1 VSALLDAPVLRGG
14 CHQAFERQA
23 AATPNAIAIAFEG
36 GELGYGE
43 LNRRANR
50 LARLLR
56 ASGARRGCFVG
67 IHLERSAEMVVAVLA
82 VLKSGAAY
90 LPLDPAYPA
99 ARLRHMLDDAAPAVL
114 VTTSLLA
121 VSLPQHPART
131 LLIEQA
137 LAGSAHDHDHDP
149 ATDVSAGDVAYL
161 MYTSGSTGRP
171 KGVLVTHGGVANYLA
186 WRHSYFPLRPAD
198 RVLQKSS
205 LSFDDSVWEI
215 LEPLSAGA
223 IVVLA
228 RPRFEFDSAY
238 LVELMALQRISA
250 ACFVP
255 SLLAAI
261 IDQPGLSDCSSL
273 RRLTTGGEL
282 LPVALQQ
289 RVLERLPG
297 AALYNG
303 YGTTETTIAS
313 TFWKCV
319 TLPGQSSV
327 PIGRPIA
334 HTQVY
339 VLDADRQ
346 PLPAGNEGEI
356 YIGGAGVARG
366 YLNLP
371 TLTAERFVDDPLGGT
386 PGKMYRTGDLGKLR
400 SDGVLE
406 FIGRADAQV
415 KLRGVRIE
423 LGDIEAAL
431 AEHPGVRAAA
441 AACIETAEGTRLIAG
456 IVAHD
461 LPPPPSAELR
471 AFLSA
476 RLPASMI
483 PNRIAAINALP
494 LSPSGKLDR
503 QQLATLVGAA
513 LQDGHY
519 LAPRDDLEQ
528 LLTAIWQPML
538 KGGPIGRNQ
547 DFFALGGDSLTAVA
561 IAAAMSKAFARPFPP
576 GLLFE
581 HPSIERLAAR
591 VRAGSGREPR
601 AVLVPLAAGGAA
613 RPLFLVHQVDGD
625 VFRYRELARALAGER
640 PVYGLR
646 APGLDDGA
654 TPHES
659 IEAMAAHYVREIRAV
674 QARGPY
680 AIAGHS
686 SGGLVALEMAQQL
699 HAVAERVEP
708 LGIIDINARTRHGRS
723 LADAVRWRIAELRSL
738 PRAERWRYLNNNLAH
753 WSASACRRLRR
764 APPAPIQVRHP
775 DLSAV
780 QLAMERAIA
789 AYEPRRYPG
798 FITVFRATD
807 RRLTGTYERTLGW
820 RALAGGGI
828 RVIGIQGDHG
838 TILKGDGAHRLA
850 AALRECLDG

>member
-1 VSALLDAPVLRGG
+1 VSALIDAPVARGG
-14 CHQAFERQA
+14 CHRAFERQA
-23 AATPNAIAIAFEG
+23 AATPHATAIAFEG
-36 GELGYGE
+36 GELGYAE

-50 LARLLR
+50 LARRLR
-56 ASGARRGCFVG
+56 ASGARRDRFVG

-82 VLKSGAAY
+82 ALKSGAAY

-114 VTTSLLA
+114 VTSSPLA
-121 VSLPQHPART
+121 ASLPPHAART
-131 LLIEQA
+131 LLIEQVLTNA
-137 LAGSAHDHDHDP
+137 ASDDDP
-149 ATDVSAGDVAYL
+149 AADVSAGDVAYL

-198 RVLQKSS
+198 RVLQKTS

-223 IVVLA
+223 AAVLA

-238 LVELMALQRISA
+238 LVQLMAQQRISA

-255 SLLAAI
+255 SLLATI
-261 IDQPGLSDCSSL
+261 IDEPAIGTCGSL

-282 LPVALQQ
+282 LPVTLQQ

-319 TLPGQSSV
+319 ALPGQTSV

-334 HTQVY
+334 NTQVH
-339 VLDADRQ
+339 VLDPDRR
-346 PLPAGNEGEI
+346 PVPAGTEGEI

-371 TLTAERFVDDPLGGT
+371 ALTAERFVDDPFGST
-386 PGKMYRTGDLGKLR
+386 PGKMYRTGDLGRLR

-406 FIGRADAQV
+406 YIGRADAQV

-441 AACIETAEGTRLIAG
+441 AACIETAEGARLIAG
-456 IVAHD
+456 IVAQ
-461 LPPPPSAELR
+461 LSPPPPAAELR
-471 AFLSA
+471 EFLAA
-476 RLPASMI
+476 RLPPSMI
-483 PNRIAAINALP
+483 PNRIAAIGALP
-494 LSPSGKLDR
+494 LTPSGKLDR
-503 QQLATLVGAA
+503 HQLAGLVGAA
-513 LQDGHY
+513 AQNGNDER
-519 LAPRDDLEQ
+519 PRDELELQ
-528 LLTAIWQPML
+528 LAGIWRQALGTLPV
-538 KGGPIGRNQ
+538 GRCQ
-547 DFFALGGDSLTAVA
+547 DFFALGGNSLTAVA
-561 IAAAMSKAFARPFPP
+561 VAAAMAKAFGRPFAP

-581 HPSIERLAAR
+581 HPTIEQLADR
-591 VRAGSGREPR
+591 VRRGDGQQPR
-601 AVLVPLAAGGAA
+601 AALVTLAAGGTA

-646 APGLDDGA
+646 APGLDGGA
-654 TPHES
+654 THES
-659 IEAMAAHYVREIRAV
+659 IGAMAAHYLRELRAL

-699 HAVAERVEP
+699 HAAGERVEP
-708 LGIIDINARTRHGRS
+708 LGIIDIDARTRHGRS
-723 LADAVRWRIAELRSL
+723 LADAVRWRLATLRSL
-738 PRAERWRYLNNNLAH
+738 PRGQRRRFLQANLVQ
-753 WSASACRRLRR
+753 WIASAGRRLRR
-764 APPAPIQVRHP
+764 APRPATQARHA

-789 AYEPRRYPG
+789 AYQPRRYPG
-798 FITVFRATD
+798 FITLFRATD

-828 RVIGIQGDHG
+828 RVIAIQGDHG
-838 TILKGDGAHRLA
+838 TILKGDGARRLA